1 MFNYVWPVLLVVLS
15 NVLYQICAKSLPD
28 GMNPFASLTVTY
40 SVGTVFSFVLYFAM
54 NKKGNILSEYSKMNA
69 APFVLGIVLVG
80 LEVGFLYAYRN
91 GWQVSTLSIVQ
102 SAFLAV
108 ALIFVGC
115 LLYHEALTW
124 NKIIG
129 VGICLIGLYFVNMN

>member
-1 MFNYVWPVLLVVLS
+1 MFNYVWPVVLVILS

-28 GMNPFASLTVTY
+28 EMDPFASLTVTY
-40 SVGTVFSFVLYFAM
+40 AVGTVFSFVLYFVM
-54 NKKGNILSEYSKMNA
+54 SKKGNILNEYAKLNA
-69 APFVLGIVLVG
+69 APVILGMVLVG
-80 LEVGFLYAYRN
+80 LEVGFLFAYRN

-108 ALIFVGC
+108 ALIFVGW
-115 LLYHEALTW
+115 LGYQEALSW

-129 VGICLIGLYFVNMN
+129 AGICLVGLYFINMK